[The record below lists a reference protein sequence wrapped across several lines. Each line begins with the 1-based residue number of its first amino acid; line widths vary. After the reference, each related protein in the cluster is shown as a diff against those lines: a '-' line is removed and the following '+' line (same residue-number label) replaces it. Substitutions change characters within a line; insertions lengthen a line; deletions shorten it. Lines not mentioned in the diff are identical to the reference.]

1 MSATPEGYVKKS
13 YAALQLGVSI
23 SDVEELIDDN
33 ELQAH
38 WKGESE
44 YVDVLSLSGLMRSRR
59 GGKS

>member
-1 MSATPEGYVKKS
+1 MSATPQGYVTKS
-13 YAALQLGVSI
+13 YAALQLGISI
-23 SDVEELIDDN
+23 TDVEALIDND

-44 YVDVLSLSGLMRSRR
+44 YVDALSLSELRARR

>member
-1 MSATPEGYVKKS
+1 MSATPQGYVTKS
-13 YAALQLGVSI
+13 YSALQLGIDI
-23 SDVEELIDDN
+23 SDVEALIDND

-44 YVDVLSLSGLMRSRR
+44 YVDALSLSGLMLSRR